1 MDTSSRTAS
10 ESGFQTQ
17 DCGPV
22 VGAELMLNLQSHPRR
37 LCNGLT
43 RRTVLQAAGAGLFG
57 TSLTTLLAAEQAGAV
72 VRPRAKSVLFL
83 FLFGGPSQLETFD
96 MKPDASSGI
105 RGPYR
110 PTPSRTPGLIMSEKL
125 PKLASMSDKFAVIRT
140 MTHPHNDHN
149 ACHYIQTGHPLPPAQ
164 RGAAMVDATEKDWP
178 AMGSVVEYLDQRAD
192 AERASDQRRD
202 FPSYVYLP
210 NPLGHIQGYDRSGQY
225 AGWLGRTYN
234 ALATKIAKR
243 DKNDNPYFRDCV
255 DSELDF
261 RVPGCEPLEG
271 ITLDRTARRVEL
283 LKQFDLARRELDL
296 ARPVHDYN
304 LLRGKALD
312 LATSEKMRSAFDIRR
327 ETDRLRD
334 RYGRH
339 LFGQSALMGRRML
352 EAGARFVTVLWDCP
366 DGYSWDSH
374 RHSDDVGKHLLP
386 GLDQTFSALLE
397 DMGERGML
405 DETLVVCVGEMGR
418 TPKPD
423 TAQWGRGHW
432 SHCFP
437 AVLAGAGIRGGIT
450 YGTSDKQAAY
460 PADKPVTPEN
470 LSATIFHALGIS
482 PDARIHDSL
491 GRPVPITDGGQ
502 PILELFS

>member
-1 MDTSSRTAS
+1 
-10 ESGFQTQ
+10 
-17 DCGPV
+17 
-22 VGAELMLNLQSHPRR
+22 MLTVQGHPRQ

-43 RRTVLQAAGAGLFG
+43 RRDLLRAGGAGLLG
-57 TSLTTLLAAEQAGAV
+57 TSLPMLLAAEEAQAV
-72 VRPRAKSVLFL
+72 VKPRAKSVMFL
-83 FLFGGPSQLETFD
+83 FMFGGPSQLETFD
-96 MKPDASSGI
+96 MKPDAPSGI
-105 RGPYR
+105 RGPFK
-110 PTPSRTPGLIMSEKL
+110 PVASRTPGLHICEHL
-125 PKLASMSDKFAVIRT
+125 PKLAALSDKFAAIRT

-164 RGAAMVDATEKDWP
+164 RGAANVDATEKDWP
-178 AMGSVVEYLDQRAD
+178 AMGSVVEYLDQHAD
-192 AERASDQRRD
+192 AARPAEERRD

-234 ALATKIAKR
+234 ALATRIAKK
-243 DKNDNPYFRDCV
+243 DAKDNPYFRDCA
-255 DSELDF
+255 DEELDF
-261 RVPGCEPLEG
+261 RVQGCEARAEM
-271 ITLDRTARRVEL
+271 TLDRTARRLDL
-283 LKQFDLARRELDL
+283 LEQFDLARRELD
-296 ARPVHDYN
+296 RSRSVSDYN
-304 LLRGKALD
+304 RVRAKAVNLV
-312 LATSEKMRSAFDIRR
+312 TSEKMRAAFDIRR
-327 ETDRLRD
+327 ESSQLRD

-374 RHSDDVGKHLLP
+374 RHSNDVQKHLLP

-397 DMGERGML
+397 DMSDSGLL

-432 SHCFP
+432 SRCFP

-450 YGTSDKQAAY
+450 YGVSDKDAAY
-460 PADKPVTPEN
+460 PADQPVSPEA
-470 LSATIFHALGIS
+470 LSATIFHALGIAPES
-482 PDARIHDSL
+482 RIHDAF
-491 GRPVPITDGGQ
+491 GRPAPVMAGGR
-502 PILELFS
+502 PLLELFG